1 MVCFIVWYGPRV
13 PRTSTGHT
21 QITLHCF
28 LTELKVATLKEKN
41 FIILP
46 SVSSYEYRL
55 FAPTGL
61 CRSIWVFLVFTKTR
75 KVKGKNVMS
84 WKYLCS
90 VCMCACACACTCVEW
105 GAEEGNES
113 WRENSEFKNNVLQ
126 QQVFIISYYILIKR
140 LNLFPY
146 ILDLNRKYS
155 RKDDG

>member
-1 MVCFIVWYGPRV
+1 
-13 PRTSTGHT
+13 
-21 QITLHCF
+21 
-28 LTELKVATLKEKN
+28 
-41 FIILP
+41 
-46 SVSSYEYRL
+46 
-55 FAPTGL
+55 
-61 CRSIWVFLVFTKTR
+61 
-75 KVKGKNVMS
+75 MS